1 MDFLSAKEYAF
12 KRLQNEL
19 PSNLYYHGLH
29 HTKDVCNV
37 AEHLAQLEKVAG
49 DDLILLRTAAWF
61 HDMGFIVQYAKNE
74 PVAADIARQ
83 TLPSFGYSPEQVEI
97 VANCILATSMPQEP
111 KTLLEEILCD
121 ADLDY
126 LGRDDFYM
134 IAQSLRREW
143 LDNGIFTKSL
153 KSWYDVQYKFLSAH
167 HYHTPSAIKLR
178 QPTKL
183 LHLAELKELLGIE
196 I

>member
-1 MDFLSAKEYAF
+1 MDFLSAKEYAL

-37 AEHLAQLEKVAG
+37 AEHLAQLEKVKEE
-49 DDLILLRTAAWF
+49 DLALLRTAAWF
-61 HDMGFIVQYAKNE
+61 HDMGFITQYAKNE
-74 PVAADIARQ
+74 PVAADFAREV
-83 TLPSFGYSPEQVEI
+83 LPSFGYSPEQVEV
-97 VANCILATSMPQEP
+97 VANCILATAVPQQP

-143 LDNGIFTKSL
+143 LDNGLFTKSL
-153 KSWYDVQYKFLSAH
+153 KSWYEVQYKFLSAH
-167 HYHTPSAIKLR
+167 QYHTPSAIKLR

-183 LHLAELKELLGIE
+183 LHLAELKELLGLDV
-196 I
+196 